1 MRVALTTCRQFILRD
16 KQSLFSL
23 GAANYTVES
32 HVAMCALMICLLT
45 LLGVTMKAE
54 GYSVAAVCSR
64 FEFWLAFVS
73 SSKLSVTYSRYW
85 QVKREAWEGGV
96 RRNYTESLAGSI
108 SMQSPPATG
117 MSRRR
122 RDAAGHLG
130 CYVKMQ

>member
-1 MRVALTTCRQFILRD
+1 MRVALTTCRQFILCD

-23 GAANYTVES
+23 GAANYAVES
-32 HVAMCALMICLLT
+32 HVAMCLVRVRYYDSD
-45 LLGVTMKAE
+45 GSG
-54 GYSVAAVCSR
+54 GYSVPAVCSR

-73 SSKLSVTYSRYW
+73 SRKLTVTYSRCW
-85 QVKREAWEGGV
+85 QVERETRAGGL
-96 RRNYTESLAGSI
+96 RRNYTESLAASI

-130 CYVKMQ
+130 CYVKTQ